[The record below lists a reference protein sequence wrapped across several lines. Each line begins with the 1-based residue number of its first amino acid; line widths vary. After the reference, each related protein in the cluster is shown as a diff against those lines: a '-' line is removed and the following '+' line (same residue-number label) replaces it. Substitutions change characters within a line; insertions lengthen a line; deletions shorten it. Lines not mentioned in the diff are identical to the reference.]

1 MDDLFD
7 WLMEKPM
14 TIVDLSARSQGT
26 GSAVRQRFRDD
37 GDTRR
42 YLDEH
47 GAPVEG
53 GLRPSA
59 EILAPAALL
68 RGYRALRL
76 ARAFDTEA
84 TNLVMQGRLAVYPS
98 CRGQE
103 ACQVAAVHALTEQDW
118 LLPTYRDSAVLVLRG
133 IPAVDALTL
142 MRGSWHCGFDPK
154 LWRTMPQCTPL
165 ATQGPHAV
173 GLGLAAKLAGDQS
186 VALCLLGDGATS
198 EGDFHEA
205 CNSAAVYQ
213 APVVFL
219 VQNNQYAI
227 SVPLHKQTH
236 AMYLADKAVG
246 YGLPGVRVDGND
258 LVALTTVLAD
268 AVTTARG
275 GGGPTLI
282 EAVTY
287 RMQPHTNAD
296 DAGRYRSPDEVE
308 YWRQRD
314 PIDRLAKYLTAT
326 GALNATTAAEIDEEC
341 AAYCARMRGQFA
353 EEPAYH
359 PDELFEHVY
368 AELTP
373 QLRAQRDVLRAE
385 YAAECDAAGS
395 GGVHGSSRGEGQD
408 TRR

>member
-1 MDDLFD
+1 
-7 WLMEKPM
+7 M
-14 TIVDLSARSQGT
+14 TLLDLSARTQEGAAGT
-26 GSAVRQRFRDD
+26 VARPLWEDSEPL
-37 GDTRR
+37 R

-53 GLRPSA
+53 GVRPRPD
-59 EILAPAALL
+59 ILKPETLL
-68 RGYRALRL
+68 RGYRALRF

-103 ACQVAAVHALTEQDW
+103 ACEVAAVHALTEQDW
-118 LLPTYRDSAVLVLRG
+118 LLPTYRDSAALVLRG

-142 MRGSWHCGFDPK
+142 LRGSWHCGYDPK
-154 LWRTMPQCTPL
+154 QWRTMPQCTPL

-173 GLGLAAKLAGDQS
+173 GLGLAARLAGDPS
-186 VALCLLGDGATS
+186 VALCFLGDGATS

-227 SVPLHKQTH
+227 SVPLRKQTH
-236 AMYLADKAVG
+236 ATNLADKAVG
-246 YGLPGVRVDGND
+246 YGLPGARVDGND
-258 LVALTTVLAD
+258 LIALNAVLAE
-268 AVTTARG
+268 AVDRARS

-287 RMQPHTNAD
+287 RMQAHTNAD
-296 DAGRYRSPDEVE
+296 DAARYRQAAEVE
-308 YWRQRD
+308 YWRERD
-314 PIDRLAKYLTAT
+314 PIDRLGKYLTAT
-326 GALNATTAAEIDEEC
+326 GALDADIEAEIDEEC
-341 AAYCARMRGQFA
+341 ERYCEQMRGQFA

-359 PDELFEHVY
+359 PDEMFEHVF
-368 AELTP
+368 AEPTP
-373 QLRAQRDVLRAE
+373 QLLAE
-385 YAAECDAAGS
+385 RELVRTEYGF
-395 GGVHGSSRGEGQD
+395 GVEG
-408 TRR
+408 TGR

>member
-1 MDDLFD
+1 
-7 WLMEKPM
+7 M
-14 TIVDLSARSQGT
+14 TLLDLSAHPEGAAHHPASEPSAWDSQPL
-26 GSAVRQRFRDD
+26 
-37 GDTRR
+37 R

-53 GLRPSA
+53 GLRPDA
-59 EILAPAALL
+59 RILAPDALL
-68 RGYRALRL
+68 RGYRALRF

-103 ACQVAAVHALTEQDW
+103 ACEVAAVHALAEQDW
-118 LLPTYRDSAVLVLRG
+118 MLPTYRDSAALVLRG
-133 IPAVDALTL
+133 IPAVEALTL
-142 MRGSWHCGFDPK
+142 LRGSWHCGYDPK
-154 LWRTMPQCTPL
+154 QWRTMPQCTPL

-173 GLGLAAKLAGDQS
+173 GLGLAAKLAGDPS
-186 VALCLLGDGATS
+186 VALCFFGDGATS

-236 AMYLADKAVG
+236 ATQLSDKAIG

-258 LVALTTVLAD
+258 LVALNAVLAQAFD
-268 AVTTARG
+268 KARN

-287 RMQPHTNAD
+287 RMQAHTNAD
-296 DAGRYRSPDEVE
+296 DAARYRQSSEVE
-308 YWRQRD
+308 YWKQRD
-314 PIDRLAKYLTAT
+314 PIDRLAKYLTAI
-326 GALNATTAAEIDEEC
+326 GALDASIEAEIDEEC
-341 AAYCARMRGQFA
+341 AAYCEQMRAQFA
-353 EEPAYH
+353 EEPEYH
-359 PDELFEHVY
+359 PDEMFEHVY
-368 AELTP
+368 AQMTP
-373 QLRAQRDVLRAE
+373 QLERQRAMVRAE
-385 YAAECDAAGS
+385 QGGAGGNGS
-395 GGVHGSSRGEGQD
+395 AHGTGNEGEAG
-408 TRR
+408 R

>member
-1 MDDLFD
+1 
-7 WLMEKPM
+7 M
-14 TIVDLSARSQGT
+14 TLLDLSARTPEGAAGT
-26 GSAVRQRFRDD
+26 PARPRWEDSEPL
-37 GDTRR
+37 R

-53 GLRPSA
+53 GVRPSPR
-59 EILAPAALL
+59 ILDPAALL
-68 RGYRALRL
+68 RGYRALRF

-103 ACQVAAVHALTEQDW
+103 ACEVAAVHALTEQDW
-118 LLPTYRDSAVLVLRG
+118 LLPTYRDSAALVLRG

-142 MRGSWHCGFDPK
+142 LRGSWHCGFDPK
-154 LWRTMPQCTPL
+154 RWRTMPQCTPL

-173 GLGLAAKLAGDQS
+173 GLGLAAKLAGDPS
-186 VALCLLGDGATS
+186 VALCFFGDGATS

-236 AMYLADKAVG
+236 AMNLADKAVG
-246 YGLPGVRVDGND
+246 YGLPGARVDGND
-258 LVALTTVLAD
+258 LIALNAVLD
-268 AVTTARG
+268 EAVERART

-287 RMQPHTNAD
+287 RMQAHTNAD
-296 DAGRYRSPDEVE
+296 DAGRYRQAAEVE
-308 YWRQRD
+308 YWRERD
-314 PIDRLAKYLTAT
+314 PIDRLGKYLTAT
-326 GALNATTAAEIDEEC
+326 GALNAGVEAEIDEEC
-341 AAYCARMRGQFA
+341 ERYCERMREQFA
-353 EEPAYH
+353 EEPAYD
-359 PDELFEHVY
+359 PDEMFEHVY
-368 AELTP
+368 AEPTP
-373 QLRAQRDVLRAE
+373 QLLAQRAMVRAE
-385 YAAECDAAGS
+385 RGF
-395 GGVHGSSRGEGQD
+395 GVEG
-408 TRR
+408 TAR

>member
-1 MDDLFD
+1 
-7 WLMEKPM
+7 M
-14 TIVDLSARSQGT
+14 TLLDLSAQPDGAARTSARSA
-26 GSAVRQRFRDD
+26 SWDSEPL
-37 GDTRR
+37 R

-53 GLRPSA
+53 GLRPDPGLL
-59 EILAPAALL
+59 EPAALL
-68 RGYRALRL
+68 RGYRGLRF

-103 ACQVAAVHALTEQDW
+103 ACEVAAVHALTEEDW
-118 LLPTYRDSAVLVLRG
+118 LLPTYRDSAALVLRG

-142 MRGSWHCGFDPK
+142 LRGSWHCGYDPK
-154 LWRTMPQCTPL
+154 RWRTMPQCTPL

-173 GLGLAAKLAGDQS
+173 GLGLAAKLAGDPS
-186 VALCLLGDGATS
+186 VALCFFGDGSTS

-236 AMYLADKAVG
+236 AAHLADKALG

-258 LVALTTVLAD
+258 LIALNAVLTEAVAK
-268 AVTTARG
+268 ARE
-275 GGGPTLI
+275 GGGPTLV

-287 RMQPHTNAD
+287 RMQAHTNAD
-296 DAGRYRSPDEVE
+296 DAARYRQAAEVE
-308 YWRQRD
+308 YWRERD
-314 PIDRLAKYLTAT
+314 PIERLAKYLTAA
-326 GALNATTAAEIDEEC
+326 GVLDATVEAEIQQECEE
-341 AAYCARMRGQFA
+341 YCDRMRAQFA
-353 EEPAYH
+353 EEPAYR
-359 PDELFEHVY
+359 PDEMFEHVY

-373 QLRAQRDVLRAE
+373 QLERQRAMVRAE
-385 YAAECDAAGS
+385 HGAAAG
-395 GGVHGSSRGEGQD
+395 EGHA
-408 TRR
+408 R